1 MRLGYNNIM
10 LINNDRKKLIAAIVY
25 YAKYTNSCSK
35 TKLFKLLYFLD
46 FEHFKQT
53 GRSVTGLEYYA
64 WKFGPVPTSLY
75 DEFDLP
81 EPDFLEHIKLEPI
94 VYCGYNTLNIKPL
107 SEPDVSHFSK
117 REMALIKSLAEQYKN
132 VSATDIVEK
141 THLPNLP
148 WHKVF
153 KEENKPQSLIPYEYA
168 IDTAKEEHILELAKE
183 SKEMKDA
190 YR

>member
-1 MRLGYNNIM
+1 MI
-10 LINNDRKKLIAAIVY
+10 INNDRKKLIAAIVY
-25 YAKYTNSCSK
+25 FAQNTRLCGK

-64 WKFGPVPTSLY
+64 WKLGPVPTSLY
-75 DEFDLP
+75 DEFDSP
-81 EPDFLEHIKLEPI
+81 EPDFLENIKLEPANQG
-94 VYCGYNTLNIKPL
+94 GYDTLRVKPL
-107 SEPDVSHFSK
+107 NEPDMSHFSK
-117 REMALIKSLAEQYKN
+117 REISLIKQLAEQYKD
-132 VSATDIVEK
+132 VTATDIVEK

-148 WHKVF
+148 WHRVF
-153 KEENKPQSLIPYEYA
+153 KEENKPQNLIPYEYA
-168 IDTAKEEHILELAKE
+168 IDAVKEEHILELAKE

>member
-1 MRLGYNNIM
+1 MI
-10 LINNDRKKLIAAIVY
+10 INNDRKKLIAAIVY
-25 YAKYTNSCSK
+25 FAKNTNLCGK

-64 WKFGPVPTSLY
+64 WKLGPVPTSLY
-75 DEFDLP
+75 DEFDSP
-81 EPDFLEHIKLEPI
+81 EPDFLENIKLESSSI
-94 VYCGYNTLNIKPL
+94 GGYSTLNVKPL
-107 SEPDVSHFSK
+107 NEPDMSHFSK
-117 REMALIKSLAEQYKN
+117 REMNLIKQLADQYKN
-132 VSATDIVEK
+132 VTAADIVEK

-148 WHKVF
+148 WHRVF
-153 KEENKPQSLIPYEYA
+153 KDENKPQDLIPYQYA
-168 IDTAKEEHILELAKE
+168 IDKAKEEHILELAKE